1 MIKNINNSLSARS
14 IIMLFF
20 ILFSILGIMTV
31 MNISNQNRIMLTH
44 SVNEGSTFSNVILT
58 AMRHPML
65 GGDQDIIQLQFDN
78 YRNLKEVNDIHLTD
92 YLGVIK
98 RSTDKSRIGE
108 KPQVKYL
115 DRLLRGEEIQGVEIR
130 KKTGESVF
138 AKSIPIFNEKNCFG
152 CHGRDKK
159 VLGVLR
165 IVLDWKD
172 KLAEEKATWKRN
184 IYLSLVGLM
193 VIIILT
199 FFFLL
204 QAIIRPIKDLGKGM
218 NLVAHGDFSHK
229 IIPKKEDEIGRLIG
243 LFNKMSDD
251 LRLAIEKEQKLVAIE
266 QQKTAELG
274 RLNRVLLQ
282 EITSRKRAEEGLQ
295 SSNRKLLDIIE
306 FLPDATF
313 VIDQEKKVIAWNR
326 ALEDMTGVSKKDMIG
341 KGDYAYAV
349 PFYGQARPVM
359 IDFVFQHNSKL
370 SKKYDFIEKKGN
382 NLFAETFIPGFYQG
396 KGAYLWVVAAPL
408 FDDMGHFIGAIES
421 IRDITGRKKAEA
433 RLKEVMETKSK
444 FTSIVSHELR
454 TPLTAIKEGIN
465 IVLDGSAGQ
474 VNPEQKD
481 FLDTAKRNVD
491 RLARLINDVLDF
503 QKLEAGKA
511 QFDFRD
517 NDINEVVL
525 EIERTMSALIKNKG
539 LDLAVNLDENLPVFR
554 FDRDKII
561 QVMTNLVNNAIKFTE
576 KGSIILA
583 TTKKGNAVC
592 VTVED
597 TGPGVKQEDIPRL
610 FQSFEQLGD
619 VKDRKGGTGL
629 GLAISKEIIEKH
641 GGDIYVESAVGAGT
655 KFIFT
660 LPRYGIEKI
669 LEESIKKGK
678 EAIEKADFVFGLFVL
693 RWDNYRQIKSR
704 AGSDKTE
711 AICREL
717 QESLKGQVGVSD
729 LVIRRIENE
738 LFVSSLISRPEAP
751 GLKLRLRAAVK
762 ETIFRIDEELKA
774 QFSSSYVI
782 FPDEAKS
789 AEELLDKAYRSV
801 VNTQEEKSRNRIML
815 VDDEPDILSTLRKI
829 LEKFGYSNIREA
841 AGGEEALAK
850 IETELPDL
858 IILDIKMPK
867 MSGYEVIGRLKG
879 NVRTK
884 DIPLLII
891 SGYEIKI
898 DRIKEYIKK
907 EALPMIGK
915 PFDIKLLEKW
925 LNYLL

>member
-1 MIKNINNSLSARS
+1 MIKRIKNSLGLRS
-14 IIMLFF
+14 IIMLFL
-20 ILFSILGIMTV
+20 ILFFILGIMTV
-31 MNISNQNRIMLTH
+31 MNIRNQNRLMLAH
-44 SVNEGSTFSNVILT
+44 SIQEGQTFSEVILT
-58 AMRHPML
+58 AMRNPML
-65 GGDQDIIQLQFDN
+65 NGDQDIVQRQFDN
-78 YRNLKEVNDIHLTD
+78 YRKIKDVADIHLTD
-92 YLGVIK
+92 HNGIIR
-98 RSTDKSRIGE
+98 RSTNKSLIGDRPKVE
-108 KPQVKYL
+108 YL
-115 DRLLRGEEIQGVEIR
+115 ARVLQGVVVNGVETR
-130 KKTGESVF
+130 QRTGSKVF
-138 AKSIPIFNEKNCFG
+138 VNNMPILNEKSCFG
-152 CHGRDKK
+152 CHGPDKR

-165 IVLDWKD
+165 IVLNWED
-172 KLAEEKATWKRN
+172 KLAEENATWKRN
-184 IYLSLVGLM
+184 IYLSVIGLLVIVLLTF
-193 VIIILT
+193 VFLLRAIIL
-199 FFFLL
+199 
-204 QAIIRPIKDLGKGM
+204 PIKMLGKGM
-218 NLVAHGDFSHK
+218 NLVAQGDLSQK
-229 IIPKKEDEIGRLIG
+229 IITKSSDEIGRLTG
-243 LFNKMSDD
+243 MFNKMTYD
-251 LRLAIEKEQKLVAIE
+251 LKLAMEKEQKLVAIE
-266 QQKTAELG
+266 QQKTEELS

-282 EITSRKRAEEGLQ
+282 EITSRKRAEENLQ
-295 SSNRKLLDIIE
+295 SVNRKLLDIIE
-306 FLPDATF
+306 FLPDATV
-313 VIDQEKKVIAWNR
+313 VIDREKRVIAWNR
-326 ALEDMTGVSKKDMIG
+326 AMEDMTGVSKKDMIG
-341 KGDYAYAV
+341 KGDHAYAV
-349 PFYGQARPVM
+349 PFYGQARPTM
-359 IDFVFQHNSKL
+359 IDLVFQHYPELNKE
-370 SKKYDFIEKKGN
+370 YNFIEKKGN
-382 NLFAETFIPGFYQG
+382 NIFAETFAPGLYKG
-396 KGAYLWVVAAPL
+396 KGAYLWAVAAPL
-408 FDDMGHFIGAIES
+408 SDEVGHFIGAIES
-421 IRDITGRKKAEA
+421 IRDITERKKAEDK
-433 RLKEVMETKSK
+433 LKEVMETKSK

-474 VNPEQKD
+474 INPEQKD

-503 QKLEAGKA
+503 QKLEAGKT

-539 LDLAVNLDENLPVFR
+539 LDIAVNLDENLPVFR

-576 KGSIILA
+576 KGGITL
-583 TTKKGNAVC
+583 TTVKKGNAVC

-629 GLAISKEIIEKH
+629 GLAISKELIEKH
-641 GGDIYVESAVGAGT
+641 GGAIHVESSPGAGT

-669 LEESIKKGK
+669 LEESINKGK

-738 LFVSSLISRPEAP
+738 LFVSSLIPRPEAP
-751 GLKLRLRAAVK
+751 GLKLRLRTAVK

-829 LEKFGYSNIREA
+829 LEKFGYSNIIEA

-850 IETELPDL
+850 IEKEPPDL

-891 SGYEIKI
+891 SGYEVKV